1 MPCMIEFRSTIERG
15 LKPLTN
21 EGAKVKKFL
30 TDFLYYLRIFRH
42 MPMKMRVRTAWRN
55 AGMTL

>member
-1 MPCMIEFRSTIERG
+1 MPCMIEF
-15 LKPLTN
+15 PLTN
-21 EGAKVKKFL
+21 KGAKVKKFL
-30 TDFLYYLRIFRH
+30 TNFLYYLRIFRH

>member
-1 MPCMIEFRSTIERG
+1 MVEFFSTPCMIEF
-15 LKPLTN
+15 PLTN

-30 TDFLYYLRIFRH
+30 TDFMYYLRIYRH
-42 MPMKMRVRTAWRN
+42 MPPLLRVRTAWRN